1 MMKMRVCG
9 WKEITND
16 MIRDES
22 MINKTHRIMISN
34 HSHHFSSTGTTSNT
48 VDEGHCKGGSEDT
61 MELKVR
67 RKERDDE
74 TTSKPEMQTDQ

>member
-22 MINKTHRIMISN
+22 MINKTHRIMINN
-34 HSHHFSSTGTTSNT
+34 HSHHFSSTGTTSDT
-48 VDEGHCKGGSEDT
+48 VDEGHCKGIV
-61 MELKVR
+61 K
-67 RKERDDE
+67 K
-74 TTSKPEMQTDQ
+74 QWN